1 MRVRVRLRPLGLLS
15 LGLGFG
21 LGSLGTAVVPAAA
34 QGAPGA
40 EAARA
45 APGDDIVVTARRRE
59 ERLQDVPVAVSAFG
73 LETLEQLQI
82 LRTENLAAA
91 VPSLYINRISA
102 SPSALVVF
110 LRGAGEQVGGLATSE
125 SPVGIYVDDVYFA
138 RLASASFDLAEA
150 ERIEVLR
157 GPQGTLYGRN
167 TMTGALKITT
177 RRPTGS
183 PFVRAEAG
191 WGRFDR
197 VRLNATASA
206 PVTDGLAVLATV
218 GFTDADGW
226 FDNLGTDPR
235 RGDRRTW
242 NTRATLATT
251 GSGPIS
257 ARVSGFWAKDTNDGI
272 TPAPVNPA
280 PPFERLAG
288 GFRTTR
294 SPVPAY
300 GENRQWGVTA
310 DIAADL
316 SDTWTLKSITGWIET
331 RDRWGLDFS
340 GGFRNASG
348 TIVAGF
354 FRQSETRQR
363 QLSQE
368 LQLQGEL
375 ADGAARVTFGG
386 YVFDEKAEQTLADS
400 FGVGVFGPFP
410 VSLLPSSFDLDTK
423 SRALFA
429 QAEIRLADGLT
440 ATLGGRYSWE
450 KKRFSGLIQNGLGFP
465 PAYAPPVS
473 RQLDEGEF
481 TPRFGLDW
489 RISPDVLAYASIAR
503 GFKAGGFNGL
513 AVANPTIF
521 GAPYDAES
529 VWAYEA
535 GVKSDLLDR
544 RLRLN
549 LAWFW
554 NDLRDIQ
561 QNVVV
566 GGGSTQTQNAARAR
580 LTGLEAETSL
590 AVTDTLRLFGML
602 SLLFDRYLELDPAS
616 QAAIAGATR
625 LPLVSRVQSQLGAS
639 WRQPVSDSVDLLA
652 TLDWSHR
659 SSRFSEAANLPLGRI
674 GPVDRVNLVAG
685 ASFGDGR
692 WELTANVRNLLN
704 ADDDYSGLSLIPGLI
719 AVRFFEE
726 PRTYQMILRYRF
738 GG

>member
-1 MRVRVRLRPLGLLS
+1 MPVLLLPAVLVPALLS
-15 LGLGFG
+15 A
-21 LGSLGTAVVPAAA
+21 SLAAPAAA
-34 QGAPGA
+34 QMVAPGGT
-40 EAARA
+40 EAGR
-45 APGDDIVVTARRRE
+45 PEQVGDIIVTARRRE

-73 LETLEQLQI
+73 AETLEQLQV

-150 ERIEVLR
+150 ERVEVLR

-177 RRPTGS
+177 RQPTDR

-206 PVTDGLAVLATV
+206 PLAEGIAALASV
-218 GFTDADGW
+218 GFTDSDGW
-226 FDNLGTDPR
+226 FDNLGADPR

-242 NTRATLATT
+242 NARMTVATT
-251 GSGPIS
+251 GTGPVS
-257 ARVSGFWAKDTNDGI
+257 ARISGFWAKDSNDGI
-272 TPAPVNPA
+272 TPAPVSPQ

-300 GENRQWGVTA
+300 GLNRQWGLTA
-310 DIAADL
+310 DITADL
-316 SDTWTLKSITGWIET
+316 SEAWTLKSITGWIET

-348 TIVAGF
+348 TVVAGF
-354 FRQSETRQR
+354 FRQSETSQR

-368 LQLQGEL
+368 LQLQGEV
-375 ADGAARVTFGG
+375 ADGAARITLGG
-386 YVFDEKAEQTLADS
+386 YVFGEKAGQSLADS

-410 VSLLPSSFDLDTK
+410 VALLPSSFDLDTR

-429 QAEIRLADGLT
+429 QAEIPLGETLT

-450 KKRFSGLIQNGLGFP
+450 KKRFEGLIQNGLGFP
-465 PAYAPPVS
+465 PAYAPPVA

-481 TPRFGLDW
+481 TPRLGLDW
-489 RISPDVLAYASIAR
+489 RVSPDILAYAAIAR

-513 AVANPTIF
+513 AVANPAIF
-521 GAPYDAES
+521 GAPYAAES

-580 LTGLEAETSL
+580 LTGLEAEGALTLS
-590 AVTDTLRLFGML
+590 DSLRLFGNL
-602 SLLFDRYLELDPAS
+602 ALLFDRYRELDPAS

-625 LPLVSRVQSQLGAS
+625 LPLVSRFQSQLGAT
-639 WRQPVSDSVDLLA
+639 WREPVSESAAILA

-659 SSRFSEAANLPLGRI
+659 SARFSEAANLPLGRI

-685 ASFGDGR
+685 ASFADGR
-692 WELTANVRNLLN
+692 IELTANVRNLLD

-726 PRTYQMILRYRF
+726 PRTFQLMLRYRF